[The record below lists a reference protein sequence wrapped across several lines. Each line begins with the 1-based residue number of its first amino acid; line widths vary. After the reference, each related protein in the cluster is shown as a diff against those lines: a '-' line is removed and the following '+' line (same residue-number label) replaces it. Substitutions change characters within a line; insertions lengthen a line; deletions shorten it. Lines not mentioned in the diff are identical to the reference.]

1 LSTAS
6 KYWHLRSIRDQF
18 RSRLPEGSSGSS
30 EDQPGFGTGPEKE
43 GVVVLD
49 LGLTAKAALVA
60 GSGPG
65 LGRSCALGLAEAGV
79 FVGCTDID
87 PDRAE
92 AVAQEI
98 RVRGG
103 RAIAITADVRDS
115 KDAGLAVERVAEE
128 FGHLDVIVDIIGEIR
143 WGAISDLG
151 DDDWDYCM
159 DSVVR
164 HFFNLGR
171 AGGRKLMAQGTGG
184 SIVSVSSVSGL
195 ASSPFHAPY
204 GAAKAGI
211 MSLVRSLAI
220 ELAPHRIRVND
231 VAPGAVATPRVAA
244 RIAAESHGNAQP
256 SEGAPQS
263 PPSRAPMGR
272 MGLPDEIAKVVVFLA
287 SDLASYVTGQTIVVD
302 GGSVAQF
309 ALGKIGPD
317 QVPDNATLEQP
328 LPWHA

>member
-1 LSTAS
+1 
-6 KYWHLRSIRDQF
+6 
-18 RSRLPEGSSGSS
+18 
-30 EDQPGFGTGPEKE
+30 
-43 GVVVLD
+43 VLD

-87 PDRAE
+87 PDRSG

-98 RVRGG
+98 RSRGG
-103 RAIAITADVRDS
+103 RAVAITADVRDP
-115 KDAGLAVERVAEE
+115 KDADLAVERVADE

-151 DDDWDYCM
+151 DNDWDYCM

-171 AGGRKLMAQGTGG
+171 AGGRMLTAQGTGG

-244 RIAAESHGNAQP
+244 RIGAASHGNA
-256 SEGAPQS
+256 EAIDGAPQ
-263 PPSRAPMGR
+263 PSRAPMGR
-272 MGLPDEIAKVVVFLA
+272 MGFPDEIAKVVVFLA

-302 GGSVAQF
+302 GGSTAQF

-317 QVPDNATLEQP
+317 QIPDNETLEQP
-328 LPWHA
+328 LPRRT